1 MYKVKLTGNYN
12 VYVQDLNFEFTPIR
26 PEKNFSDEEF
36 ENSEDIKSFLGK
48 YLEATKGAKSN
59 ATTVVVTKKVH
70 YDVQEVPSKKDKSE
84 EKPVINATNASK
96 TTSADVKKKEKT
108 LEEEKKGSKDD
119 TIVDATN
126 ASSTNSSTTKSTNN
140 KDENLKD
147 DSVVVADGASKTS
160 ATTKNTSATKAK
172 KPASKT
178 TKKTTTKSTK

>member
-70 YDVQEVPSKKDKSE
+70 SDVQEVPSKKDKSE

-126 ASSTNSSTTKSTNN
+126 ASSTTKSTNK

>member
-70 YDVQEVPSKKDKSE
+70 SDVQEVP
-84 EKPVINATNASK
+84 
-96 TTSADVKKKEKT
+96 
-108 LEEEKKGSKDD
+108 
-119 TIVDATN
+119 
-126 ASSTNSSTTKSTNN
+126 
-140 KDENLKD
+140 
-147 DSVVVADGASKTS
+147 
-160 ATTKNTSATKAK
+160 
-172 KPASKT
+172 
-178 TKKTTTKSTK
+178 